1 MASMNTI
8 LANAVASIQLGIE
21 DYQSNG
27 KHRSLSALRNISA
40 GVLLLFKEKLA
51 RMAPDEVL
59 IKKDAQLSWKD
70 GHASWLPAGDK
81 TVDFHG
87 IKERFKLTGLK
98 FDFSETTLILDQRN
112 RIEHYV
118 ADIPAKTLR
127 GTIAKAVIVIGRFC
141 REHLGEQAAT
151 LIGPDIWQV
160 MLQEQAINDAEVQAC
175 QARMRQ
181 VKWPYPELEEMMTG
195 HHTCGMC
202 GSELG
207 SPVDPNVP
215 LEQLRLSCASCG
227 HVEDYA
233 SAIEPA
239 FVSWAA
245 TNNYA
250 SIKDGGDPVS
260 EDCDQCLSD
269 LVIASSGYCVR
280 CGYLRYETCQ
290 RCQQQFLKGRYCE
303 RCDATDGQTD

>member
-1 MASMNTI
+1 VNTI
-8 LANAVASIQLGIE
+8 MANAVASIQLGIE

-70 GHASWLPAGDK
+70 GQALWLPVGDK

-98 FDFSETTLILDQRN
+98 FDFSETNLILDQRN

-127 GTIAKAVIVIGRFC
+127 GTIAKAAIVISRFC
-141 REHLGEQAAT
+141 REHLGEEAAA

-160 MLQEQAINDAEVQAC
+160 MLQEQAINAAEVGAC
-175 QARMRQ
+175 RARMRQ
-181 VKWPYPELEEMMTG
+181 VKWPYPELEEMMTD
-195 HHTCGMC
+195 HHTCGTC
-202 GSELG
+202 GAELA
-207 SPVDPNVP
+207 SPVDPHVL
-215 LEQLRLSCASCG
+215 LEELKFSCASCG
-227 HVEDYA
+227 GVEDYK
-233 SAIEPA
+233 SAIESA
-239 FVSWAA
+239 FIGWAA
-245 TNNYA
+245 THNHM
-250 SIKDGGDPVS
+250 SIKDGGEPVS
-260 EDCDQCLSD
+260 DDCDRCLSD
-269 LVIASSGYCVR
+269 LVIASSGYCVA
-280 CGYLRYETCQ
+280 CGYVRYATCQ
-290 RCQQQFLKGRYCE
+290 VCKQRFLKGHYCE
-303 RCDATDGQTD
+303 YCDAMEGQTN